1 MNAFW
6 WSGNGFGIGFLSI
19 RIELRDQND
28 VQKYT
33 FLMVWNQFWD
43 RVLMIRIEL
52 RDQNDVQSRA
62 DRQTDPQ
69 LLRAVKSSSQPG
81 TLSPRAGRAL
91 GHSFMY

>member
-28 VQKYT
+28 VQ
-33 FLMVWNQFWD
+33 N
-43 RVLMIRIEL
+43 
-52 RDQNDVQSRA
+52 RA

-69 LLRAVKSSSQPG
+69 LLRAVKSSSQPD
-81 TLSPRAGRAL
+81 TPSSRAGRAL
-91 GHSFMY
+91 GNSFMY